1 MLWCGAEGLPESSP
15 VRGMSIK
22 SKVEGIRAIWH
33 FDNRWEL
40 LLSRTVFRNDN
51 LNVYRIKGMEILVDH
66 GAGDPNG
73 ARYVLVSQMY
83 QHLLGRM
90 KLQGAINVLDLGA
103 NGGGFPLMLRA
114 NNIRLG
120 RLVCVEFNPNTFS
133 RMRFNVE
140 RNLDCEFVG
149 LNAAICGE
157 RRPLEIR
164 LGSGD
169 TGDSIYRQPSTGE
182 ARAYTIDGLT
192 FDDIY
197 NASFNGEVI
206 DICKMDVEGAEY
218 EVFAT
223 ANHDCVSRV
232 RYLIIEIHRI
242 DGQSP
247 ADVVAEL
254 ERLGFVE
261 QPRDARSDP
270 DVYLFV
276 NTRLD
281 N

>member
-1 MLWCGAEGLPESSP
+1 
-15 VRGMSIK
+15 MSIK
-22 SKVEGIRAIWH
+22 SKVEGIRAIWR

-51 LNVYRIKGMEILVDH
+51 LNIYRIKGMEILVDH

-73 ARYVLVSQMY
+73 ARHLLVSSMY

-103 NGGGFPLMLRA
+103 NGGGFPLMLHA
-114 NNIRLG
+114 NRICLRKLA
-120 RLVCVEFNPNTFS
+120 CVEFNPNTFS
-133 RMRFNVE
+133 RMRFNIE

-157 RRPLEIR
+157 RRALEMR
-164 LGSGD
+164 LGSGS
-169 TGDSIYRQPSTGE
+169 TGDSIYQQPQTMG
-182 ARAYTIDGLT
+182 ARSYQVDGLT

-197 NASFNGEVI
+197 NASFAGEVI

-223 ANHDCVSRV
+223 ANHQCVSRC
-232 RYLIIEIHRI
+232 RYLIIEIHRV
-242 DGQSP
+242 DGKSP
-247 ADVVAEL
+247 EEVITEL
-254 ERLGFVE
+254 QRQGFVE
-261 QPRDARSDP
+261 LPRDSQSDP
-270 DVYLFV
+270 DVYLFG

-281 N
+281 S

>member
-1 MLWCGAEGLPESSP
+1 
-15 VRGMSIK
+15 MSIK
-22 SKVEGIRAIWH
+22 SKVEGIRAIWR

-51 LNVYRIKGMEILVDH
+51 LNIYRIKGMEILVDH

-73 ARYVLVSQMY
+73 ARHVLVSEMY

-90 KLQGAINVLDLGA
+90 KLRDAINVLDLGA

-114 NNIRLG
+114 NNLRLKK
-120 RLVCVEFNPNTFS
+120 LACVEFNPNTFS
-133 RMRFNVE
+133 RLRFNVE

-157 RRPLEIR
+157 RRPIEMR
-164 LGSGD
+164 LGSGS
-169 TGDSIYRQPSTGE
+169 TGDSIYQQPQTEGTRS
-182 ARAYTIDGLT
+182 YKIDGLT

-197 NASFNGEVI
+197 KASFDGEVV

-218 EVFAT
+218 EVFAA
-223 ANHDCVSRV
+223 ANHERVSRC
-232 RYLIIEIHRI
+232 RYLIIEIHK
-242 DGQSP
+242 
-247 ADVVAEL
+247 ADDRQPEEVIAEL
-254 ERLGFVE
+254 KRQGFVE
-261 QPRDARSDP
+261 LPRDSISDP
-270 DVYLFV
+270 DVYLFG

-281 N
+281 I